1 MMSRSKQLAA
11 TVGRLEE
18 RVAQLEDE
26 IQESRA
32 MNRRLADVVD
42 VVTEL
47 LVPAMDRDDAR
58 VRAAIERFERVVP
71 PADPG
76 AGPGTDA

>member
-1 MMSRSKQLAA
+1 MMSRSRELAA
-11 TVGRLEE
+11 SVGRLEE
-18 RVAQLEDE
+18 RVAQLEGE

-47 LVPAMDRDDAR
+47 LVPAMDRDDER
-58 VRAAIERFERVVP
+58 VRAAIERFERLVP
-71 PADPG
+71 PADPDGG
-76 AGPGTDA
+76 AEADA